1 MAIIHATV
9 KDLKKGSYVM
19 MDGVPCRV
27 LGITKS
33 KPGKHG
39 STKARVD
46 GIGIFDT
53 QKRGILKPTDATIEA
68 PIIEKS
74 SAQVVSVSGTTVQL
88 MDLTTYETF
97 DITAPEE
104 LEGGPLA
111 AGKEVEYMKFD
122 ALMQITRVK

>member
-1 MAIIHATV
+1 
-9 KDLKKGSYVM
+9 M

-104 LEGGPLA
+104 LEGG
-111 AGKEVEYMKFD
+111 
-122 ALMQITRVK
+122 